1 MCRCSDPPCFMA
13 IVEDPPRPVDI
24 SRFITYQTDE
34 YTTPTEAELV
44 EELPEKEGFTPVS
57 EYVEPKEKK
66 PFRGTGYL
74 RAEAAPED
82 DTSPATGT
90 EEDEW
95 AEFGIGIDSSPLLQS
110 SGEKPAP
117 GSRQRSGE
125 SKPDRSRS
133 DRSKP
138 DRSRRTNKS
147 PSNQTS
153 GKDEAASIGQAVG
166 DSGNQ
171 GGSSTSADSESS
183 TEHRKGRRRRRSRK
197 GSTRSGEAGDIK
209 APATTARTENISGET
224 PSAKPVVQASAAAD
238 NSAKPG
244 DSTGPQSGQASGE
257 KRKRRRRG
265 RKRKPG
271 ASGEDGSATPE

>member
-1 MCRCSDPPCFMA
+1 MA
-13 IVEDPPRPVDI
+13 IVEEPPPPVDI

-34 YTTPTEAELV
+34 YMTPTEAELV
-44 EELPEKEGFTPVS
+44 EELPAKEGFTPVS

-82 DTSPATGT
+82 DTSPATGPET
-90 EEDEW
+90 GAEEDEW
-95 AEFGIGIDSSPLLQS
+95 AEFGIGIESSPLLQS

-117 GSRQRSGE
+117 GSRQRSSE
-125 SKPDRSRS
+125 SKSDRSRP

-153 GKDEAASIGQAVG
+153 GKDEAASIGQDVG

-171 GGSSTSADSESS
+171 VGSSTSADGEPS

-197 GSTRSGEAGDIK
+197 GGNRSGEAADIK
-209 APATTARTENISGET
+209 TPATTARTENQSGET
-224 PSAKPVVQASAAAD
+224 PSAKPVVQVSAAD
-238 NSAKPG
+238 HSAKPG
-244 DSTGPQSGQASGE
+244 DSTGPQAGPASGE

-271 ASGEDGSATPE
+271 ASGGDGSAAPE